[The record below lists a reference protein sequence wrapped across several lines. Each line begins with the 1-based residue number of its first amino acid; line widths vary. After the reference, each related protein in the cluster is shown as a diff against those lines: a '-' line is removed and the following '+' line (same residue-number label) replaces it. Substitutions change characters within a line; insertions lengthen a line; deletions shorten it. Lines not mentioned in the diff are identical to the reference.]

1 MRRNWVF
8 SFLLWAGISCA
19 ADPHWI
25 RGQSPN
31 FEIYSTAGENAAR
44 NTLIQFEELHA
55 FFQAMRSTENR
66 SVPVRIVAFNSP
78 KEYEPYRPTE
88 AAIAFYHPGLERDAI
103 VMNHISADTFPVAI
117 HEYVHLEVNH
127 WGLTFPAWFNEGLA
141 EVFSTLRPSA
151 GGTTLVG
158 DLIPGR
164 AQGLINGKWVPLAVV
179 LAVDPSSP
187 YYGEKNKSNSFY
199 NEAWGLTHML
209 YLSQEYRPKFPDVMS
224 ALAAGK
230 DSAEVLT
237 SIYGKPL
244 PKIEEDLQLYIRGN
258 RFRAALFPARLKAS
272 NIAIK
277 VEPAPAFDLHLT
289 LFEIS
294 RKNVRDPAENAAMRQ
309 ELSAMAAEQPERPEP
324 HALLGYVIWRAGE
337 PGKSMPAADRAEVE
351 KELGSAF
358 TMGDRSPALLWDY
371 GRLIESSRPMEAA
384 EVFQRLLTV
393 EPGRSEAVIELASA
407 TLLERQPEEALKVMG
422 TLPGAIAPAQA
433 PRFYMVSASIY
444 QRLGQ
449 TENARMF
456 AARLLNAAKS
466 TPSDKQWAQQFLD
479 RLK

>member
-1 MRRNWVF
+1 MRRNCVF
-8 SFLLWAGISCA
+8 VFLFSAGISCA

-25 RGQSPN
+25 RAQSPN
-31 FEIYSTAGENAAR
+31 FEIYSTAGETAVR
-44 NTLIQFEELHA
+44 NTLVEFEELRA
-55 FFQAMRSTENR
+55 FFQTMRSTEDR

-78 KEYEPYRPTE
+78 KEYDPYRPTE
-88 AAIAFYHPGLERDAI
+88 ASIAFYHAGLERDAI
-103 VMNHISADTFPVAI
+103 VMNHISYDTFPVAI

-127 WGLTFPAWFNEGLA
+127 WGLTFPAWFNEGIA

-179 LAVDPSSP
+179 LAVDSRSP

-230 DSAEVLT
+230 DSAEALT

-244 PKIEEDLQLYIRGN
+244 AVIEEDLQLYIRGS

-272 NIAIK
+272 NIATK
-277 VEPAPAFDLHLT
+277 VEPAPSFDLHLT

-294 RKNVRDPAENAAMRQ
+294 RRKVRDPVENAAMRQ

-324 HALLGYVIWRAGE
+324 HALLGYVIWRAAE
-337 PGKSMPAADRAEVE
+337 AGKPLSPLVRTDVE
-351 KELGSAF
+351 KEFAAAF
-358 TMGDRSPALLWDY
+358 ALGDRSPTLLWDY
-371 GRLIESSRPMEAA
+371 GRLIEPAHPMDAA

-393 EPGRSEAVIELASA
+393 EPGRREAIIELASA
-407 TLLERQPEEALKVMG
+407 ILLERQPEAALKVMD
-422 TLPGAIAPAQA
+422 TLPGTITSAQA
-433 PRFYMVSASIY
+433 PRYYMVSASIY
-444 QRLGQ
+444 ARLGQ
-449 TENARMF
+449 PENARVF
-456 AARLLNAAKS
+456 ATKLLNAPKS
-466 TPSDKQWAQQFLD
+466 TASDKQWAQQFLD